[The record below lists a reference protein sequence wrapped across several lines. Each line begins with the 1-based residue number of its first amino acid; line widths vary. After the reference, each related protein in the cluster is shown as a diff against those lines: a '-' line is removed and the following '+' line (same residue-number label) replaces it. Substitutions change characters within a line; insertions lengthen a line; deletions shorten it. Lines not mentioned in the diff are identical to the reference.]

1 MGIIRKKNKV
11 EEPKAPAPPPAAWE
25 EDVEVLDDSN
35 ELEQAQAKV
44 KELQQEVEA
53 KKEIDPTPTEPTTN
67 EQARIR
73 QVVLRQ
79 DGFFET
85 VIESNYQIGNVGERF
100 E

>member
-35 ELEQAQAKV
+35 ELEEAQAKV
-44 KELQQEVEA
+44 MELQQEVKA
-53 KKEIDPTPTEPTTN
+53 KKEIEPTPTN

-85 VIESNYQIGNVGERF
+85 VIESNYPIGNAGEML

>member
-44 KELQQEVEA
+44 MELQQEVKAIRE
-53 KKEIDPTPTEPTTN
+53 PVTPTRN

-73 QVVLRQ
+73 QVTLRQ

-85 VIESNYQIGNVGERF
+85 VIESNYIIGNAGELL